1 MKAQVAATKGNLL
14 RLRRALKLSENGYSL
29 MDRKRNILIGEMM
42 RLVDRVRLI
51 RDQIADAYALG
62 YYLLQQANLYSG
74 QITNVAEEVPVE
86 CGIGLT
92 YRSIMGVEVPEVLFQ
107 STDNREVPY
116 GLESTNSRIDEAYL
130 QFRKIK
136 ELTMTLAEVDNSVY
150 RLANAISK
158 TQKRAN
164 ALKNIVIPQYR
175 EQIRMISDQLEEKDR
190 EEFSRMKVIKA
201 NKGKVDA
208 DNK

>member
-1 MKAQVAATKGNLL
+1 MKVQTAATKGNLL
-14 RLRRALKLSENGYSL
+14 RLRRALLLSENGYSL

-42 RLVDRVRLI
+42 HLVDRVKLI

-74 QITNVAEEVPVE
+74 QITSVVEEVPVE
-86 CGIGLT
+86 TGIRLT
-92 YRSIMGVEVPEVLFQ
+92 YRSIMGVEIPEVLFQ
-107 STDNREVPY
+107 PANHREVPY

-130 QFRKIK
+130 QFAKIK

-175 EQIRMISDQLEEKDR
+175 AQIRAISDQLEEKDR

-201 NKGKVDA
+201 NKNKVQA
-208 DNK
+208 DI

>member
-1 MKAQVAATKGNLL
+1 MSAQPAATKGNLL
-14 RLRRALKLSENGYSL
+14 RLRRALRLSESGYTL

-74 QITNVAEEVPVE
+74 QIVSVTEEVPVE
-86 CGIGLT
+86 AGIQLT
-92 YRSIMGVEVPEVLFQ
+92 YRSVMGVEVPEVLFQ
-107 STDNREVPY
+107 STNTREVPY

-130 QFRKIK
+130 QFQKIK
-136 ELTMTLAEVDNSVY
+136 ELTMALAEVDNSVY

-164 ALKNIVIPQYR
+164 ALKNIVIPRYR
-175 EQIRMISDQLEEKDR
+175 EQIRNISDQLEEKDR
-190 EEFSRMKVIKA
+190 EEFSRMKVIKSKQA
-201 NKGKVDA
+201 KVDA
-208 DNK
+208 DK